1 MKYSVYILEENK
13 ELANTIYKN
22 LLLLKN
28 YEIKGVS
35 DNAESCIEYFSY
47 NNCNLLIIDLML
59 SKIDGISVLQRLKK
73 INKNAYEKV
82 ICLSNFNNPIIS
94 KLLNDLDVTYC
105 MKSPVNIYSFLS
117 TINSIMS
124 IDDKKINSSKIS
136 EQYKKIKLENEISMI
151 LKKVGIPV
159 HIKGYMY
166 LRTAILLV
174 YYDIEYLGQ
183 ITRKLYPDIARQY
196 STTAS
201 RVEKSI
207 RHAIKIA
214 WNQDNGTEINNM
226 LRTDSNKNESK
237 PTNSEFIA
245 LIADNLRIQDR
256 LNEVI

>member
-73 INKNAYEKV
+73 INKNAYE
-82 ICLSNFNNPIIS
+82 
-94 KLLNDLDVTYC
+94 DVTYC